1 MHDFV
6 FYKFYSSH
14 IISLLHF
21 EVYSYDYSEAIL
33 DLLINIACPVSIKRN
48 YRPYILKYFYQSF
61 WDRDTTVN
69 IRLIRGS
76 HLRDKGDLSPR
87 SIIHYHLHIHILWN
101 NSKHTTQE
109 FLSINLKKKWERD
122 FKKEKNWTVWSWITK
137 RNFTLINYVINWYS
151 RWRSHDEEHVQRIPQ
166 WTPFHET
173 ATLNHLHVRR
183 WLLMDSASEYILHV
197 YLFLTDGARFEDS
210 QGFKCGSFLVV
221 WL

>member
-1 MHDFV
+1 MSCVYQTELQTIYLNTF
-6 FYKFYSSH
+6 
-14 IISLLHF
+14 ISHF
-21 EVYSYDYSEAIL
+21 EIETQQWIFVWFG
-33 DLLINIACPVSIKRN
+33 VV
-48 YRPYILKYFYQSF
+48 
-61 WDRDTTVN
+61 T
-69 IRLIRGS
+69 
-76 HLRDKGDLSPR
+76 LRDKGDLSPR

-173 ATLNHLHVRR
+173 ATFLNHLHVRR

-210 QGFKCGSFLVV
+210 QGFKCGFFFGCLTVALWTWECHVLASCVGFYCRHFVRARAGRSL
-221 WL
+221 LNTT